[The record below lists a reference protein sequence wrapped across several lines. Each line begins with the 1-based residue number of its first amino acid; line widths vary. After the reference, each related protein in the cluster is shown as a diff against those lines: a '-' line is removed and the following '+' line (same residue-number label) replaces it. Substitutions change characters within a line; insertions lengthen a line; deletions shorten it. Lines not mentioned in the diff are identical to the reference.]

1 MSDIEVGRHALRTF
15 KTFDGTLQ
23 SLYRKHT
30 WTDGKA
36 IAKCLRES
44 NGLRLQLWGGEE
56 VNVPPPCES
65 SPNEECLC
73 GLYGTLTLEQLI
85 REYGASTITGGVAVI
100 AAEGPTIIGS
110 KGLRTSAARIVA
122 YWLGVQ
128 GDHGV
133 YARHAPEAK
142 RYTDMTEMLA
152 DYNLQPYDGPWPLPS
167 EELRRSEYFRMASGG
182 GGLSVSM
189 PAFSGLPGCPCPMC
203 DPHQQVPQPYV
214 PPSIFS
220 TDFSSKASQGLF
232 QQMDSPQQ
240 LIAQQL
246 GTDDDVVDT
255 MDKAGTEG
263 GKSAVRNLLGK
274 IWK

>member
-15 KTFDGTLQ
+15 RTDEGTLK

-36 IAKCLRES
+36 IAECLRES
-44 NGLRLQLWGGEE
+44 TGLRLQLWGGEE
-56 VNVPPPCES
+56 VSADPPPCEN

-128 GDHGV
+128 GNDGV

-142 RYTDMTEMLA
+142 RYTDMTKMLA
-152 DYNLQPYDGPWPLPS
+152 DHNLQPYDGPWPLPS
-167 EELRRSEYFRMASGG
+167 EELRRSEYFRMFNSGG
-182 GGLSVSM
+182 PSM
-189 PAFSGLPGCPCPMC
+189 PSSALSGLPGCPCPMC
-203 DPHQQVPQPYV
+203 APHQQVPQAYV
-214 PPSIFS
+214 PPSIFPAGV
-220 TDFSSKASQGLF
+220 SSKASQGLF